1 MKKIYIAGAY
11 SADNIL
17 IGFDNMRKGMR
28 LSTQVLLAGFAPF
41 SPWLDYH
48 FQLMLRD
55 EEQLTV
61 QDYYAYSMAWL
72 EVSDALLL
80 VPGYENSKGTQA
92 EIKRA
97 HELGIPVFTS
107 LTALIEH
114 FDNTW
119 TITYDLNYD

>member
-1 MKKIYIAGAY
+1 MKKIYIAGAIQGKDLLE
-11 SADNIL
+11 SLNNI
-17 IGFDNMRKGMR
+17 RKGIK
-28 LSTQVLLAGFAPF
+28 LSVEVLKANFAPF
-41 SPWLDYH
+41 SPFID
-48 FQLMLRD
+48 FQYSFIEPITID
-55 EEQLTV
+55 E
-61 QDYYAYSMAWL
+61 YYAYSMAWL